1 MCDIINVDDKESYE
15 VALAENLQ
23 QKSMN
28 PIEEARAFQKYV
40 HNFGWGAESD
50 LAKKIGKSPEY
61 ISRRIKLLELP
72 KDIQDRI
79 IYRKINARLFY

>member
-1 MCDIINVDDKESYE
+1 MLNMVRIMCDIINVDDKESYE

-23 QKSMN
+23 QKSTD

-50 LAKKIGKSPEY
+50 LAKKIGKVQS
-61 ISRRIKLLELP
+61 ISVEG
-72 KDIQDRI
+72 
-79 IYRKINARLFY
+79 